1 MNPDTSQEQNRLLF
15 MVKAL
20 EKPLFCQ
27 KLDEFIEQLR
37 NQGILN
43 DLICKDKINELN
55 EKMKAAIPKFV
66 IHITSE
72 NYVRYFRL
80 ALAPIILNDVYNV
93 KADSATDEDIINAT
107 SEFCCKLDWKRI
119 FKQLFEAVRYIEDS
133 FYMSY
138 LLSDE
143 VLEQIFPDD
152 QAALII
158 LISEVFCDNDVAE
171 FPYMDLKFLVENYYP
186 QIEGEDPF
194 DQTVKDAGIAFYADY
209 NGMSV
214 DEVKFCGFN
223 QILEKNYKITLVN
236 MIIWEMDSESDSW
249 ILDENS
255 IRDYFNDMKK
265 NRPLYLI
272 FCYFCFLKN
281 NGSEAL
287 IERY

>member
-1 MNPDTSQEQNRLLF
+1 MNSNTSQEQNRLLF
-15 MVKAL
+15 MIKVL
-20 EKPLFCQ
+20 ENPLFCQ

-37 NQGILN
+37 KQGILN

-55 EKMKAAIPKFV
+55 EKMKAAIPEFV
-66 IHITSE
+66 THITSK
-72 NYVRYFRL
+72 NDGTYFRM
-80 ALAPIILNDVYNV
+80 ALAPIILNDVYNA
-93 KADSATDEDIINAT
+93 KSDSATDEDIINAT
-107 SEFCCKLDWKRI
+107 SEFCCNPDWKRI
-119 FKQLFEAVRYIEDS
+119 FEQLFEAVRYIEDS

-143 VLEQIFPDD
+143 VLERTRPDD
-152 QAALII
+152 QAVLLI
-158 LISEVFCDNDVAE
+158 LISEVFCDNNVAE
-171 FPYMDLKFLVENYYP
+171 FPYWDLKFLDENYYP

-214 DEVKFCGFN
+214 DEVKFCGFDP
-223 QILEKNYKITLVN
+223 ILEKNYKITLVN
-236 MIIWEMDSESDSW
+236 MIIWEMDAESDSW

-255 IRDYFNDMKK
+255 IRDYFYDMKK

-281 NGSEAL
+281 NGLAAL